1 MTANSD
7 EHTKNYHFYGEWHHV
22 FSHNRQ
28 KLQRANVRHLQD
40 TDQQRD
46 QVIGWLVTTAERSAA
61 KDVHSSKSRLPM
73 NACVQH
79 QCLKSKS
86 QVCNNLSH
94 VKEGANYKQN
104 SSPYN
109 NVIC

>member
-40 TDQQRD
+40 TEQQRD
-46 QVIGWLVTTAERSAA
+46 QVIGWLVTTAER
-61 KDVHSSKSRLPM
+61 
-73 NACVQH
+73 
-79 QCLKSKS
+79 
-86 QVCNNLSH
+86 
-94 VKEGANYKQN
+94 
-104 SSPYN
+104 
-109 NVIC
+109 